1 MLKNIIVKNSYYD
14 SATLMLLTNKL
25 KEKLGLNSDEVAVMM
40 ATEMNK
46 RIISEANLL
55 NEKGNIANSGDML
68 VAIKCDLDEE
78 KIIQIVNELLI
89 KKETKKHNIDEEIN
103 SVYQAIETI
112 KDSNFAV
119 VSLPGAYAARE
130 VKKLLKADKHIL
142 LFSDNVSIED
152 EIKLKDLAIS
162 KDLLMMGP
170 DCGTAI
176 INGVGLGF
184 SNKVNSGNIGIVA
197 ASGTGL
203 QEVSTIISNLG
214 GGISNAFGTGG
225 RDIKNV
231 VGGKMMLYC
240 LDLLIKDEN
249 TNVIVIVSKPPEDE
263 VIEKIK
269 NKLKNVNKPIIACFL
284 GANED
289 IFKGTNIEY
298 AETLESAA
306 IKALKHEKIE
316 ILEKEEK
323 FNNLKNHSKYV
334 RAIYCGGTLAYE
346 TLLYFEK
353 NNVDVYSNLSKY
365 KKITS
370 KDRSKFNTVLD
381 MGDDEFTVGKPHPMI
396 DPTLRSERL
405 KKEAQDS
412 EVGVIIA
419 DIELGYG
426 SNDNASEILSKDIV
440 EIKENRKDIIFIV
453 VLCASKLDYQDYE
466 KSKEILEKSG
476 AIVVDSNAKAAKIA
490 LNLLK

>member
-1 MLKNIIVKNSYYD
+1 MLKNIILKNSYYD

-25 KEKLGLNSDEVAVMM
+25 KERLNLNSNEVAVMM
-40 ATEMNK
+40 ATAMNK
-46 RIISEANLL
+46 RIIKDANLL
-55 NEKGNIANSGDML
+55 NEDGNNANTGDML
-68 VAIKCDLDEE
+68 VAIKSDLEE
-78 KIIQIVNELLI
+78 NKILEILNELLT
-89 KKETKKHNIDEEIN
+89 KKENKNKNFDEDIS
-103 SVYQAIETI
+103 SVNQALELV

-119 VSLPGAYAARE
+119 VSLPGVYAARE
-130 VKKLLKADKHIL
+130 VKKLLKADKHVL

-152 EIKLKDLAIS
+152 EIKLKDIAIS
-162 KDLLMMGP
+162 RDLLMMGP

-184 SNKVNSGNIGIVA
+184 SNKVNKGNIGIVA

-203 QEVSTIISNLG
+203 QEVSTIISNYG

-225 RDIKNV
+225 RDIKNI

-249 TNVIVIVSKPPEDE
+249 TNVIVIVSKPPENE

-269 NKLKNVNKPIIACFL
+269 NKLKNVKKPIIACFL
-284 GANED
+284 DASEE

-306 IKALKHEKIE
+306 IKALKYEKIE
-316 ILEKEEK
+316 VLEKK
-323 FNNLKNHSKYV
+323 YNFTNLKNSSKYV

-346 TLLYFEK
+346 TLLFFEK
-353 NNVDVYSNLSKY
+353 NNLDVYSNLSKY

-370 KDRSKFNTVLD
+370 KDISKFNTVID

-405 KKEAQDS
+405 KKEAQDN

-426 SNDNASEILSKDIV
+426 SNDNATEILANDIK
-440 EIKENRKDIIFIV
+440 EIKNKRNDLIFIV
-453 VLCASKLDYQDYE
+453 VLCASKLDYQGYD
-466 KSKEILEKSG
+466 KSKELLEKSG
-476 AIVVDSNAKAAKIA
+476 AIVLDSNYKAAKLA
-490 LNLLK
+490 LNLLN